1 MLLARPVSNDHRM
14 LCPRNPLERLH
25 LSPRQLQPQS
35 LHRTRPTYPPT
46 KLLEE
51 HVLVGVVATGQEVQR
66 AVTGARLTTTVFP
79 RVLILAEHRNDRV
92 VKVEVKARSRSLFP
106 LM

>member
-1 MLLARPVSNDHRM
+1 MS
-14 LCPRNPLERLH
+14 
-25 LSPRQLQPQS
+25 
-35 LHRTRPTYPPT
+35 PPT

-51 HVLVGVVATGQEVQR
+51 HALVGVVVTGQEARR
-66 AVTGARLTTTVFP
+66 AVTGARLTTIVSL
-79 RVLILAEHRNDRV
+79 RVLTLAEPRSDRV